1 MTRNLIFFL
10 LLSLVGC
17 TSRPGQTVVN
27 PTVKSDTISNKT
39 EVKKQT
45 ERLFDFYYSFAY
57 DKKFQ
62 MERIKFPLT
71 IEEFD
76 KKYQIKKSDWKQDS
90 LFTKLEYITFIY
102 NSHSQTF
109 EYDKDN
115 GDKAIFS
122 WIYPLKGEQKDYY
135 FIRETGKWYLLKVST
150 HSFDNSTPEAFITF
164 LQKFMSDSA
173 FQIRRIKFP
182 LETIFLEEAEDG
194 EYKGKTENI
203 NLKDWKFGSLYDN
216 AKSITNFSDSWN
228 SKINEKDKM
237 LLFIGGVENGIN
249 IKYFFT
255 KIDEKWYLT
264 KMFDESM

>member
-1 MTRNLIFFL
+1 MIRNLTIFL
-10 LLSLVGC
+10 LLVFVGC
-17 TSRPGQTVVN
+17 TSRPSQTADN
-27 PTVKSDTISNKT
+27 STVKPDTASNNT
-39 EVKKQT
+39 EIKKKA

-57 DKKFQ
+57 NKKFQ
-62 MERIKFPLT
+62 IERIKFPLT
-71 IEEFD
+71 IEEND
-76 KKYQIKKSDWKQDS
+76 KKYQVNKLEWKQDS
-90 LFTKLEYITFIY
+90 LFTNLEYITFIY

-135 FIRETGKWYLLKVST
+135 FIRETDKWYLLKVST
-150 HSFDNSTPEAFITF
+150 HTFENSNPETFIPF

-173 FQIRRIKFP
+173 FQKSRIKFP
-182 LETIFLEEAEDG
+182 LETLFLEGTEDG
-194 EYKGKTENI
+194 DYKEKTENT
-203 NLKDWKFGSLYDN
+203 NSNDWKFISLYDK
-216 AKSITNFSDSWN
+216 AKSITNFSDSWD

-237 LLFIGGVENGIN
+237 LLYIGGVENGIN